1 MSANQQHLVGLPL
14 GQPEEP
20 APELIAAIARAM
32 NNDDLVSLANK
43 ISNEMAELVRM
54 AGFQQILQHSFA
66 EHLANG
72 EQPADIMQRALA
84 NIAVGIEKAKI
95 ELERSNR
102 RLAAHRQAFQ

>member
-1 MSANQQHLVGLPL
+1 MDNHMIGLPL
-14 GQPEEP
+14 GQDKEP
-20 APELIAAIARAM
+20 DSELIAAIARAM

-43 ISNEMAELVRM
+43 ISNKMAELVRM
-54 AGFQQILQHSFA
+54 AGFQQILQHSIA

-84 NIAVGIEKAKI
+84 NIAVGIEKAKVEI
-95 ELERSNR
+95 ERSDR